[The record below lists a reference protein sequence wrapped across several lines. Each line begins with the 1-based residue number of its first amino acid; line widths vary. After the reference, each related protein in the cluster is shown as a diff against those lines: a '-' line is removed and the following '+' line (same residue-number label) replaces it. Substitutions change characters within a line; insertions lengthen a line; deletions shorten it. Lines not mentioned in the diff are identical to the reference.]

1 MSYVFDNF
9 NSPHKLRKWQIIKM
23 KYFYRSIERQYT
35 IQVRDVKD
43 QSFRV
48 EVTIT
53 NMQIEQ

>member
-1 MSYVFDNF
+1 M
-9 NSPHKLRKWQIIKM
+9 KWQIIKM
-23 KYFYRSIERQYT
+23 RYFYRSIERQYT